1 MEEEVI
7 EKKKSFRFLNIL
19 LFIVILSLGA
29 FMYSKYLGVKGL
41 ITYEY
46 RVDSDILSS
55 NFSGA
60 KIIHIS
66 DLLYGSSVNNDDL
79 DRLVKKVNY
88 LKPDIIVF
96 TGDMVHSSYK
106 MNDKS
111 KDKLIE
117 TFKNMNA
124 TLGKYAI
131 KGENDYNDY
140 YEDII
145 KNSNF
150 TLLNN
155 SYEKIYYKDNNYIYI
170 TGLPSMIKEDINLD
184 DAFSFY
190 SDENRKYT
198 ICLIHEGNIINKI
211 NDSDYEVDLILGGH
225 SLNGS
230 VIIPY
235 YGSLFIPKESSDY
248 YAHEYQKGITNIF
261 ISSGIGTLDYPYRFL
276 NKPSINLYRLKK
288 TN

>member
-55 NFSGA
+55 NFSGV

-96 TGDMVHSSYK
+96 TGDFIDKDVK
-106 MNDKS
+106 VNNND
-111 KDKLIE
+111 I
-117 TFKNMNA
+117 NN
-124 TLGKYAI
+124 
-131 KGENDYNDY
+131 
-140 YEDII
+140 I
-145 KNSNF
+145 KNELS
-150 TLLNN
+150 
-155 SYEKIYYKDNNYIYI
+155 K
-170 TGLPSMIKEDINLD
+170 
-184 DAFSFY
+184 
-190 SDENRKYT
+190 
-198 ICLIHEGNIINKI
+198 
-211 NDSDYEVDLILGGH
+211 
-225 SLNGS
+225 
-230 VIIPY
+230 
-235 YGSLFIPKESSDY
+235 
-248 YAHEYQKGITNIF
+248 
-261 ISSGIGTLDYPYRFL
+261 
-276 NKPSINLYRLKK
+276 
-288 TN
+288 